1 MSFSWIMSRKLC
13 YDHSSIAGV
22 FNREVFMVTHKVKFA
37 ITLLIGFFALVVT
50 SVSVVAVPVKAG
62 LESSSKSYLA
72 PVLGAYEYK
81 VTNGDTLWNLAER
94 IVVNG
99 ITVWQTMD
107 AIYIGNPSAFL
118 SGDAGKIIVQS
129 IVRLPTFYD
138 VSIQT
143 GDFVSETIGLKR
155 NAEILGSQMTE
166 LSETGAAAE
175 EAGSSADLGHYLVAR
190 GDTLWKLSERV
201 RPEGATVWQTMD
213 AIFIGNPLSFLYDDA
228 SKIIINTVIKLPTSE
243 QASIQSGRFV
253 SDGLKRTVYI
263 EKTAVGSDIITGAE
277 RGDDLPVV
285 VVSPSTETLTVP
297 ESVVQDTYSY
307 ALNKHPANSGELQ
320 LIPYR
325 DEADVMSLVR
335 INSVD
340 SLERDRLM
348 EVTQVELEN
357 EALREE
363 VLVLTTKLQA
373 LTQPVRPEAD
383 MIELPSE
390 KAQANRSN
398 VAIAWIEN
406 QPWYIA
412 SLLAVLATVLGLF
425 AHKSIRRE
433 VAASDS
439 TLADIYEEP
448 MQSQLE
454 VTEIVF
460 DETDGDIFAGPD
472 DDVNLGGFDLMVDPI
487 SEAEVHLSLGQ
498 FKEALDI
505 LEGARSNDSDDMS
518 SRLKLLEIYL
528 SEELTEPLVA
538 LHEEI
543 NSSEDKL
550 SITKAELILTS
561 RLQQGQS
568 ILEVAEQPPLS
579 DADMDVN
586 IALEDFP
593 EIDGNFDSEVLE
605 SMNTLEQSQTTDL
618 SDMEYLD
625 EFQDINPVDIK
636 LDLAATY
643 ADLGDKQ
650 GARAILNEIIAEA
663 SKADK
668 SRAQAILDQLD
679 L

>member
-1 MSFSWIMSRKLC
+1 MSRKLC
-13 YDHSSIAGV
+13 YDHASIAGV

-37 ITLLIGFFALVVT
+37 ITLLIGVFALVVT
-50 SVSVVAVPVKAG
+50 SMSVGATPVKAG
-62 LESSSKSYLA
+62 LESSPKSSLA

-81 VTNGDTLWNLAER
+81 VTDGDTLWNLSER

-99 ITVWQTMD
+99 ITIWQTMD
-107 AIYIGNPSAFL
+107 AIYIENPSAFL
-118 SGDAGKIIVQS
+118 SEDAGKIIVKS
-129 IVRLPTFYD
+129 VVKLPTFYD

-155 NAEILGSQMTE
+155 NNEIVASQRTE
-166 LSETGAAAE
+166 LSQIGEVAE
-175 EAGSSADLGHYLVAR
+175 DSTASTDVGDYRVAK

-201 RPEGATVWQTMD
+201 RPVGATVWQTMD

-228 SKIIINTVIKLPTSE
+228 SKIIVNTVIKLPTSE

-253 SDGLKRTVYI
+253 SDGLKRTVYLQ
-263 EKTAVGSDIITGAE
+263 KPAVGTDKVAGDE
-277 RGDDLPVV
+277 RADGLPVG
-285 VVSPSTETLTVP
+285 VVSSSSESLIVP
-297 ESVVQDTYSY
+297 ESVVQDTYGY
-307 ALNKHPANSGELQ
+307 AVNKDPADLGEPQ

-325 DEADVMSLVR
+325 NEVDVMSLVNV
-335 INSVD
+335 NSVD
-340 SLERDRLM
+340 SVEQDRLM
-348 EVTQVELEN
+348 EVAQVELEN

-373 LTQPVRPEAD
+373 LTLPEAD
-383 MIELPSE
+383 MIELTSE
-390 KAQANRSN
+390 KRQVNGSN
-398 VAIAWIEN
+398 TAVAWIEN

-412 SLLAVLATVLGLF
+412 SLLAVLVTVLGF
-425 AHKSIRRE
+425 FVHKSIRHE
-433 VAASDS
+433 VPASDS

-448 MQSQLE
+448 IQSQLE

-472 DDVNLGGFDLMVDPI
+472 DDANLGGFDLMVDPV

-498 FKEALDI
+498 LKEALDI
-505 LEGARSNDSDDMS
+505 LEGARNHDSNDMS

-538 LHEEI
+538 LHQEI
-543 NSSEDKL
+543 NSSEDEL
-550 SITKAELILTS
+550 SIEKAELILTS

-568 ILEVAEQPPLS
+568 ILKVDEQSPVS
-579 DADMDVN
+579 DEDMGVN
-586 IALEDFP
+586 ITLEDFP
-593 EIDGNFDSEVLE
+593 EIDGNFDGEVLE
-605 SMNTLEQSQTTDL
+605 SMNALEQSQTSDL

-625 EFQDINPVDIK
+625 EFHDINPVDIK

-668 SRAQAILDQLD
+668 FRAQAILDQLD

>member
-1 MSFSWIMSRKLC
+1 MQVRSSF
-13 YDHSSIAGV
+13 
-22 FNREVFMVTHKVKFA
+22 N
-37 ITLLIGFFALVVT
+37 LL
-50 SVSVVAVPVKAG
+50 
-62 LESSSKSYLA
+62 LE
-72 PVLGAYEYK
+72 
-81 VTNGDTLWNLAER
+81 
-94 IVVNG
+94 
-99 ITVWQTMD
+99 
-107 AIYIGNPSAFL
+107 
-118 SGDAGKIIVQS
+118 
-129 IVRLPTFYD
+129 LPTFYD

-155 NAEILGSQMTE
+155 NTEILVSPMTE

-175 EAGSSADLGHYLVAR
+175 DVGSSAELGHYLVVK
-190 GDTLWKLSERV
+190 GDTLWKVSERV

-243 QASIQSGRFV
+243 QASIQSGGFV
-253 SDGLKRTVYI
+253 SAGLKRTVYV
-263 EKTAVGSDIITGAE
+263 EKTAVGSDIVAGAQTGDGMA
-277 RGDDLPVV
+277 LVA
-285 VVSPSTETLTVP
+285 VSPSTETLTVP
-297 ESVVQDTYSY
+297 ESAVQDTYRSV
-307 ALNKHPANSGELQ
+307 LSKHPADSGELQ

-340 SLERDRLM
+340 SSEQDRLM

-373 LTQPVRPEAD
+373 LTQSVRPKAD
-383 MIELPSE
+383 MIELPPE
-390 KAQANRSN
+390 KAQANGSN
-398 VAIAWIEN
+398 AAIAWIEN

-412 SLLAVLATVLGLF
+412 SLLAVLATMLGLF

-433 VAASDS
+433 APTSDS
-439 TLADIYEEP
+439 TLADMYEEP

-454 VTEIVF
+454 VNEIVF

-472 DDVNLGGFDLMVDPI
+472 DDANLGGFDLMVDPI

-498 FKEALDI
+498 LKEALDI

-550 SITKAELILTS
+550 SIKKAELILTS

-568 ILEVAEQPPLS
+568 ILEVDEQSPLS
-579 DADMDVN
+579 DADMGVN

-593 EIDGNFDSEVLE
+593 EIDRNFDSEVLE
-605 SMNTLEQSQTTDL
+605 SMNTLEQSQTADL
-618 SDMEYLD
+618 SDIEYLD

-668 SRAQAILDQLD
+668 SRAQTILDQLD

>member
-13 YDHSSIAGV
+13 YDHASIVGV

-50 SVSVVAVPVKAG
+50 SASVVAVPVKAG
-62 LESSSKSYLA
+62 LESSSNSYLA

-81 VTNGDTLWNLAER
+81 VTNGDTLWNLSER
-94 IVVNG
+94 IIVNG

-129 IVRLPTFYD
+129 IVELPTFYD

-155 NAEILGSQMTE
+155 NTEILVSPMTD
-166 LSETGAAAE
+166 LSEAGAAAE
-175 EAGSSADLGHYLVAR
+175 DVGSSAEVGHYLVVK
-190 GDTLWKLSERV
+190 GDTLWKVSERV

-243 QASIQSGRFV
+243 QASIQSGGFV
-253 SDGLKRTVYI
+253 SAGLKRTVYV
-263 EKTAVGSDIITGAE
+263 EKTAVGSDIVAGAQTGDGMA
-277 RGDDLPVV
+277 LVA
-285 VVSPSTETLTVP
+285 VSPSTETLIVP
-297 ESVVQDTYSY
+297 ESAVQDTYRSV
-307 ALNKHPANSGELQ
+307 LSKHPVDSGELQ

-325 DEADVMSLVR
+325 DEADIMSLVR

-340 SLERDRLM
+340 SSEQDRLM

-363 VLVLTTKLQA
+363 ILVLTTKLQA
-373 LTQPVRPEAD
+373 LTQSVRPKAD
-383 MIELPSE
+383 MIELPPE
-390 KAQANRSN
+390 KAQANGSN
-398 VAIAWIEN
+398 AAIAWIEK

-412 SLLAVLATVLGLF
+412 SLLAVLATMLGLF

-433 VAASDS
+433 APTSDS
-439 TLADIYEEP
+439 TLADMYEEP

-454 VTEIVF
+454 VNEIVF

-472 DDVNLGGFDLMVDPI
+472 DDANLGGFDLMVDPI

-498 FKEALDI
+498 VKEALDI

-550 SITKAELILTS
+550 SIKKAELILTS

-568 ILEVAEQPPLS
+568 ILEVDEQSPLS
-579 DADMDVN
+579 DADMGVN

-593 EIDGNFDSEVLE
+593 EIDRNFDSEVLE
-605 SMNTLEQSQTTDL
+605 SMNTLEQSQTADL
-618 SDMEYLD
+618 SDIEYLD

-668 SRAQAILDQLD
+668 SRAQTILDQLD

>member
-13 YDHSSIAGV
+13 YDHASIVGV

-37 ITLLIGFFALVVT
+37 ITLLIGFFTLFVT
-50 SVSVVAVPVKAG
+50 SASVVAVPVKAG
-62 LESSSKSYLA
+62 LESSFNSYLA
-72 PVLGAYEYK
+72 PVLGAYEYR
-81 VTNGDTLWNLAER
+81 VTNGDTLWNLSER

-129 IVRLPTFYD
+129 IVKLPTFYD

-155 NAEILGSQMTE
+155 NTEILVSPMTE

-175 EAGSSADLGHYLVAR
+175 DVGSSAEVGHYLVVK
-190 GDTLWKLSERV
+190 GDTLWKVSERV

-243 QASIQSGRFV
+243 QASIQSGGFV
-253 SDGLKRTVYI
+253 SAGLKRTVYV
-263 EKTAVGSDIITGAE
+263 EKTTIGSDIVAGAQTGD
-277 RGDDLPVV
+277 GLPLV
-285 VVSPSTETLTVP
+285 VVSLSTETLTVP
-297 ESVVQDTYSY
+297 ESAVQDTYSY
-307 ALNKHPANSGELQ
+307 VLSKHPADSGELQ

-340 SLERDRLM
+340 SSEQDRLM

-373 LTQPVRPEAD
+373 LTQSVRPKAD
-383 MIELPSE
+383 MIELPPE
-390 KAQANRSN
+390 KAQANGSN
-398 VAIAWIEN
+398 AAIAWIEN

-412 SLLAVLATVLGLF
+412 SLLAVLATMLGLF
-425 AHKSIRRE
+425 AHKSLRRE
-433 VAASDS
+433 APTSDS
-439 TLADIYEEP
+439 TLADMYEEP

-454 VTEIVF
+454 VNEIVF
-460 DETDGDIFAGPD
+460 DETDGDIFAGPED
-472 DDVNLGGFDLMVDPI
+472 DANLGGFDLMVDPI

-498 FKEALDI
+498 LKEALDI

-550 SITKAELILTS
+550 SIKKAELILTS

-568 ILEVAEQPPLS
+568 ILEVDEQSPLS
-579 DADMDVN
+579 DADMGVN

-593 EIDGNFDSEVLE
+593 EIDRNFDSEVLE
-605 SMNTLEQSQTTDL
+605 SMNTLEQSQTADL
-618 SDMEYLD
+618 SDIEYLD

-668 SRAQAILDQLD
+668 SRAQTILDQLD